1 MEEQKIYDCII
12 VGGSISGLSFAH
24 YLTKEKQDI
33 LILEQED
40 RIGGQILTQ
49 KSGETDFWCELG
61 AHTCYNSYRHLLGIV
76 KDLHIEDSIKQTNKL
91 SYVIYAKNKIK
102 SVFSQL
108 KLLSMATHFPRIFF
122 ADKTGK
128 TVKEYFEPIVGKSN
142 YIPLFS
148 NLFRA
153 VISQDADEYP
163 ADIFLKKREV
173 RLKDFPR
180 KYTFQEGLQSFLDQI
195 IAKNKFTI
203 QYGTSVNTISST
215 DGVITVDAGSATY
228 LTRKIAVATD
238 AQTASRLI
246 RNLNPHAA
254 EILSDVELSQSET
267 LSIVISKDKL
277 DLKKIAGIIP
287 MGNEFTSVVSRDT
300 VDDEEYRAMVFHFEE
315 AKQTTDEQLETACK
329 VLNIDKSDVLYHSQ
343 AKHILPAL
351 KVKNVG
357 LTEQIDK
364 LAEKN
369 IYLLGNYY
377 LGLSLEDCVHRSH
390 SEYERYQK
398 NLNG

>member
-1 MEEQKIYDCII
+1 MDNQKIYDCII
-12 VGGSISGLSFAH
+12 VGAGISGLSFAH

-33 LILEQED
+33 LILEEEE
-40 RIGGQILTQ
+40 RVGGQIRTE
-49 KSGETDFWCELG
+49 KYGDSSFWFELG

-76 KDLHIEDSIKQTNKL
+76 KDLHTEDAIKQTNKL
-91 SYVIYAKNKIK
+91 SYVIYAEDKIK

-108 KLLSMATHFPRIFF
+108 KLISLATHFPRIFF
-122 ADKTGK
+122 ARKTGK

-142 YIPLFS
+142 YTPLFS

-180 KYTFQEGLQSFLDQI
+180 KYTFEEGLQSFLDQI
-195 IAKNKFTI
+195 TVKNKFTI
-203 QYGTSVNTISST
+203 QYGTSVNTISNT
-215 DGVITVDAGSATY
+215 DDIITVYAGTAKY
-228 LTRKIAVATD
+228 LTRRIAVATD

-254 EILSDVELSQSET
+254 EILSGIELSHSET
-267 LSIVISKDKL
+267 LSIVVPKDKL

-300 VDDEEYRAMVFHFEE
+300 VDDAEYRAMVFHFEE
-315 AKQTTDEQLETACK
+315 NKQTTAELLETACK
-329 VLNIDKSDVLYHSQ
+329 VLNIDKSDVLYHSRT
-343 AKHILPAL
+343 KHTLPAL

-390 SEYERYQK
+390 REYERYLK